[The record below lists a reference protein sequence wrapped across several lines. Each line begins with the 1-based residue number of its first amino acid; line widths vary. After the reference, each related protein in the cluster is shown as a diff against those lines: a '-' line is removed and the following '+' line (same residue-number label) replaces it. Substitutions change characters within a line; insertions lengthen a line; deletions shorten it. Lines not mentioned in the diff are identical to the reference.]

1 MTIHRE
7 MDMPFWLKKF
17 GARTSELA

>member
-1 MTIHRE
+1 MTIYRE
-7 MDMPFWLKKF
+7 IDMPFWLKKF